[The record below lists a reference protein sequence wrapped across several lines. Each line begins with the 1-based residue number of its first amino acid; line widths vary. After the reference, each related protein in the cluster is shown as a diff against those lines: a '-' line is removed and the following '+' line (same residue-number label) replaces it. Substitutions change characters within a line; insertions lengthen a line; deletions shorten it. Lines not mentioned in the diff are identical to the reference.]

1 MIVEQYLKNMKNIQN
16 NFLNFLDNEVN
27 SEENFQTLTN
37 IFDELKIYDDKHK
50 LKSLMHLI
58 SQISDYH
65 CRFSNFFCKIEHVLQ
80 LFQTS
85 IKKYF
90 SNWEIFTT
98 FRSNK
103 RILLFLI
110 ESKIMI
116 MDKYIIL
123 AITKKQELETYPHF
137 FSPEI
142 RPFMDE
148 KWFPKYDLFGLY
160 YNTRNE
166 WVEEIKNKVLPDD
179 FYEKRKEGENDLRIC
194 QLIRED
200 LIKDFIVYI
209 NLNNVPVDST
219 IKQSIYETNSL
230 LLHKSKVTLI
240 EYAAFFGSLQ
250 IFKYLINEG
259 AKLAQSI
266 WIFAIHGNNA
276 EMIHFLEENKIDP
289 PLDENVGKES
299 KNSFLVL
306 LKESIKNHNNESA
319 TYFLNYFCQNDDD
332 SLHDVVIHS
341 LKHYNFA
348 FIQSKHID
356 KSSFL
361 GLCKYDYYTLVDV
374 LLKDMSFDLNEII
387 LWIIISFYL
396 IL

>member
-1 MIVEQYLKNMKNIQN
+1 MIEMIVEQYLKNMKNIQN

-27 SEENFQTLTN
+27 SEENFQTLMN
-37 IFDELKIYDDKHK
+37 IFDELEIYDDKHK
-50 LKSLMHLI
+50 LKSLLHLI
-58 SQISDYH
+58 SQISDHH
-65 CRFSNFFCKIEHVLQ
+65 CRFSNFFGKIEHILE

-116 MDKYIIL
+116 MDKYIIS

-137 FSPEI
+137 FLPEI
-142 RPFMDE
+142 RPFMTE
-148 KWFPKYDLFGLY
+148 KWFPKYDPFGLY

-166 WVEEIKNKVLPDD
+166 WVEEIKNKVLPED

-219 IKQSIYETNSL
+219 IRQSIYETNSL

-240 EYAAFFGSLQ
+240 EYAAFFWFSSNIQ
-250 IFKYLINEG
+250 IF
-259 AKLAQSI
+259 
-266 WIFAIHGNNA
+266 
-276 EMIHFLEENKIDP
+276 
-289 PLDENVGKES
+289 
-299 KNSFLVL
+299 
-306 LKESIKNHNNESA
+306 
-319 TYFLNYFCQNDDD
+319 
-332 SLHDVVIHS
+332 
-341 LKHYNFA
+341 
-348 FIQSKHID
+348 D
-356 KSSFL
+356 K
-361 GLCKYDYYTLVDV
+361 
-374 LLKDMSFDLNEII
+374 
-387 LWIIISFYL
+387 
-396 IL
+396 